1 MTNHNEGHFTIS
13 IDGLNYDPATQTHA
27 NKELY
32 WQNVLKDARKK
43 RKVPLCCCNPD
54 ATNQLA
60 IRLLQG
66 KREYYFLAKYP
77 DQGATHQ
84 PTCRFYAKAAFSG
97 LQGYTRDVVEEVD
110 EGFKIKLEL
119 GRQVRELSA
128 TSEIVSS
135 AGDKGAPRTRKR
147 TMQLLRLLH
156 FLFTLGRL
164 NIWYPKMKGR
174 RTWNVVTRVIFE
186 EAGKVICGSAKLAD
200 QLLVGITVDAILPAG
215 VTKPANDSGRQ
226 DREQIKLR
234 NEVTAREAQKNNQRL
249 VVVGQFQKYA
259 HLTKDESP
267 LPGRLPLQQYD
278 GLPFLNMDAELWA
291 MAEKRFPQT
300 WAAWKRGE
308 RVCAVAR
315 LEHSSEPRFP
325 GARQP
330 KGWTV
335 VGVAIQG
342 LSDTF
347 IPVES
352 SYEKQVADLLVAQDR
367 VFEKPLRYDTDLDEV
382 FPDFLLL
389 DTDIPLY
396 PMEVFGRTDEKYEK
410 RAVEKQNY
418 YRQHFENN
426 WWCWKASTDT
436 VIPELPNAAARRES

>member
-1 MTNHNEGHFTIS
+1 
-13 IDGLNYDPATQTHA
+13 
-27 NKELY
+27 
-32 WQNVLKDARKK
+32 
-43 RKVPLCCCNPD
+43 
-54 ATNQLA
+54 
-60 IRLLQG
+60 
-66 KREYYFLAKYP
+66 
-77 DQGATHQ
+77 
-84 PTCRFYAKAAFSG
+84 
-97 LQGYTRDVVEEVD
+97 
-110 EGFKIKLEL
+110 
-119 GRQVRELSA
+119 
-128 TSEIVSS
+128 
-135 AGDKGAPRTRKR
+135 
-147 TMQLLRLLH
+147 
-156 FLFTLGRL
+156 
-164 NIWYPKMKGR
+164 
-174 RTWNVVTRVIFE
+174 
-186 EAGKVICGSAKLAD
+186 
-200 QLLVGITVDAILPAG
+200 
-215 VTKPANDSGRQ
+215 
-226 DREQIKLR
+226 
-234 NEVTAREAQKNNQRL
+234 
-249 VVVGQFQKYA
+249 
-259 HLTKDESP
+259 
-267 LPGRLPLQQYD
+267 
-278 GLPFLNMDAELWA
+278 MDAELWA